1 MIVAGPN
8 VVLVVLDTA
17 RADAFEPWGARAG
30 ASPAVAQLARAGAAH
45 PATLAPVGWT
55 LPSHAALFTG
65 LLPRDLG
72 LHLVPDQNAAGYR
85 AALDVHRDRMLAEV
99 LRRSGWTTAAV
110 STNPVVHEVSGFA
123 NGFEQFH
130 NLLIERTNGI
140 RPDGWKAKAAW
151 VLEAFAA
158 RLDDGALAV
167 ERMLAEWLRARDGR
181 PFFWFVNL
189 MECHSP
195 YLPPRPFSPLGPVA
209 RVRAA
214 VEAGQWLNFSAICA
228 VSAGGPSVPEPV
240 LERMRLLYA
249 GAIAQL
255 DAWIARL
262 LHLLDASGVLDE
274 TELVV
279 TADHGENLGD
289 GGLLGH
295 AFSLDDRL
303 LRVPFVCAGPLAP
316 PASQGPWSLAQ
327 VPGWLGDSLGVE
339 HPWTE
344 RWPDGVVVSQHH
356 TSRGPDDPLVRAI
369 ADEWRLGEP
378 AVARMCRTFQCASEG
393 RYKLFRDRAGETW
406 VDLEVDPLELQPLHA
421 PPASA
426 APRTRTAMQ
435 RALDAAERSASV
447 NATEPSSGPGGH
459 PDAARLA
466 AQLELLG
473 YA

>member
-1 MIVAGPN
+1 M
-8 VVLVVLDTA
+8 LVVLDTA
-17 RADAFEPWGARAG
+17 RADAFEPWGARPG
-30 ASPAVAQLARAGAAH
+30 ASPAVAELARAGAAH

-72 LHLVPDQNAAGYR
+72 LHLVFDQSAAGYR

-110 STNPVVHEVSGFA
+110 STNPVVHEISGFA
-123 NGFEQFH
+123 SGFEQFH
-130 NLLIERTNGI
+130 NPLIERTNGI
-140 RPDGWKAKAAW
+140 RPDGWKAKAVW
-151 VLEAFAA
+151 VLEALAA

-167 ERMLAEWLRARDGR
+167 ERMLTEWLRARDGR

-195 YLPPRPFSPLGPVA
+195 YLPPHPFSPLGPVSRA
-209 RVRAA
+209 RAA

-228 VSAGGPSVPEPV
+228 VSAGAPTVPEPV
-240 LERMRLLYA
+240 VERMRLLYA

-262 LHLLDASGVLDE
+262 LHLLDASGVLDD
-274 TELVV
+274 TELVI

-303 LRVPFVCAGPLAP
+303 LRVPFVCAGPLPPP
-316 PASQGPWSLAQ
+316 PAAGPWSLAQ
-327 VPGWLGDSLGVE
+327 VPGWLGNALGIE

-344 RWPDGVVVSQHH
+344 RWPDGIVVSQHH
-356 TSRGPDDPLVRAI
+356 TSRAPDDPLVRAI
-369 ADEWRLGEP
+369 ADEWQLDDT

-393 RYKLFRDRAGETW
+393 RYKLFRDGAGETW
-406 VDLEVDPLELQPLHA
+406 VDLATDPLEARPLA
-421 PPASA
+421 TPSPSI
-426 APRTRTAMQ
+426 APRTIGAMQ
-435 RALDAAERSASV
+435 RALDDAERSAAV
-447 NATEPSSGPGGH
+447 VGATPTGEPGH

-466 AQLELLG
+466 AQMELLG

>member
-1 MIVAGPN
+1 MGGAGPN

-17 RADAFEPWGARAG
+17 RADAFEPWGARPG
-30 ASPAVAQLARAGAAH
+30 SSPAIAQLARAGAAQ
-45 PATLAPVGWT
+45 PAALAPVGWT

-72 LHLVPDQNAAGYR
+72 LHLVIDQSSAGYH
-85 AALDVHRDRMLAEV
+85 AALETHRERMLAEV
-99 LRRSGWTTAAV
+99 LRRAGWATAAV
-110 STNPVVHEVSGFA
+110 STNPVVHEVNGLA
-123 NGFEQFH
+123 YGFERFDS
-130 NLLIERTNGI
+130 LFIERANGI
-140 RPDGWKAKAAW
+140 RPQGWRSKAAW
-151 VLEAFAA
+151 VLEALAA

-167 ERMLAEWLRARDGR
+167 ERLLADWLRRRDDR

-195 YLPPRPFSPLGPVA
+195 YLPPRPFSPLGPA
-209 RVRAA
+209 DRVRAA

-228 VSAGGPSVPEPV
+228 VSAGAPTVPEPV

-262 LHLLDASGVLDE
+262 LHMLDASGVLDD
-274 TELVV
+274 TELVI

-303 LRVPFVCAGPLAP
+303 LRVPFVSAGPLTP
-316 PASQGPWSLAQ
+316 PSAAGAWSLAQ
-327 VPGWLGDSLGVE
+327 VPSWLGDELGIE

-344 RWPDGVVVSQHH
+344 RWPDGIVVSQHDS
-356 TSRGPDDPLVRAI
+356 SRAPDDAVVRDI
-369 ADEWRLGEP
+369 ADEWDLASA
-378 AVARMCRTFQCASEG
+378 AVARMCRSFQCASDG
-393 RYKLFRDRAGETW
+393 RYKLFRDPLGETW
-406 VDLEVDPLELQPLHA
+406 VDLEADPLELRPLAA
-421 PPASA
+421 PPASIVPPKA
-426 APRTRTAMQ
+426 TAMR
-435 RALDAAERSASV
+435 RALDEAESSAGV
-447 NATEPSSGPGGH
+447 VVAPPTTGARH